1 MWRLAKSKVPARSWL
16 HSSAAV
22 AYPWT
27 RRLVDGQPRI
37 VTAKT
42 LVKFTANFE
51 RNLYVIDTFL
61 LQAEAPN
68 AFDALLD

>member
-1 MWRLAKSKVPARSWL
+1 
-16 HSSAAV
+16 
-22 AYPWT
+22 
-27 RRLVDGQPRI
+27 LVDGQPRI